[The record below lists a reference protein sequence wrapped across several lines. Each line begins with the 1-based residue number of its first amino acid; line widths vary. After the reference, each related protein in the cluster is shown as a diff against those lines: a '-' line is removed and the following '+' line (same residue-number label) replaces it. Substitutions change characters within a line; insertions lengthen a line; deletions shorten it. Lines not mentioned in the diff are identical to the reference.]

1 MDTAFNKQEQIIEK
15 VGKLIFSY
23 PILQISNVHFPAKEK
38 KNTKNRGTKRK
49 KFEISYL

>member
-23 PILQISNVHFPAKEK
+23 PMLQISNVHFPVKEK
-38 KNTKNRGTKRK
+38 KKTTKNRETIRK
-49 KFEISYL
+49 KI